1 MLRDITMSQIGDGTT
16 LSEDPSAQASGSLGL
31 EGVSE
36 KPTDLTSRPPSIHDD
51 DSSSSDESEGEISE
65 ARRRRK
71 EKMKPKLRR
80 RSRN

>member
-36 KPTDLTSRPPSIHDD
+36 KPTDLTSRPSIHDD